1 MRLPF
6 GINLAPE
13 EFESKLQEKL
23 NGLPGAEVIR
33 DDILVMGYGKND
45 EEANQN
51 HDENLLRLL
60 NRARKANLRLN
71 SSKMKLRKSEL
82 RFIGH
87 LMTKNGL
94 KPDPDK
100 VKAVEERPKPQL
112 KKELSSLLGFVNYL
126 SKFLTGLSDVA

>member
-1 MRLPF
+1 MFSTLDAKDGFYLVGMDASSSLRTIFLTPFGRYKYLRLPF

-45 EEANQN
+45 EEGNQN

-82 RFIGH
+82 RF
-87 LMTKNGL
+87 MDT
-94 KPDPDK
+94 
-100 VKAVEERPKPQL
+100 
-112 KKELSSLLGFVNYL
+112 
-126 SKFLTGLSDVA
+126 